1 MERHSLYRESSF
13 QGEQQQHSMLS
24 SGQRSPLR
32 YRESIFGSTTQSIDS
47 RASTPS
53 LDGSTLPSDTNST
66 YDYMPN
72 NYNNNNNNQENID
85 GDDDGEQIPAAYNS
99 PIRSNFLKFR
109 PVSPSEPAAPL
120 INTTASRSEL
130 SLTKGSKNTELK
142 RLEIL
147 QERLD
152 EIRNIVSKRKNK
164 KKYLPKQ
171 DQY

>member
-1 MERHSLYRESSF
+1 MEQHSLYRESSF

-32 YRESIFGSTTQSIDS
+32 YRESIFGSATQSIDS

-53 LDGSTLPSDTNST
+53 LDGSTLPSDTSST
-66 YDYMPN
+66 YDYAPN
-72 NYNNNNNNQENID
+72 NNNNNNQENID
-85 GDDDGEQIPAAYNS
+85 NVDDGQQISAAYNS

-109 PVSPSEPAAPL
+109 SVSPSKPAAPL
-120 INTTASRSEL
+120 INTTTSRSESSL
-130 SLTKGSKNTELK
+130 SYGSKNTELK
-142 RLEIL
+142 RLERL

-164 KKYLPKQ
+164 KEYLPKQ
-171 DQY
+171 DE